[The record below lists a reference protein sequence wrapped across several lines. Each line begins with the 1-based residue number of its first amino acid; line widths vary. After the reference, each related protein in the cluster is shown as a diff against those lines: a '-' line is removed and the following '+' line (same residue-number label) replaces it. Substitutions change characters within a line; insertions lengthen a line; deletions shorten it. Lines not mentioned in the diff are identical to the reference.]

1 MQTSQGG
8 EGVELQGILEAGSLY
23 QIPGVET
30 DAVTRGW
37 KILDLSDRSYENNSP
52 MMSRVGLGCDNL
64 LYVW

>member
-1 MQTSQGG
+1 MR
-8 EGVELQGILEAGSLY
+8 EAGSLY